1 MKKFI
6 SIIII
11 LASLL
16 LVSCA
21 STTPVESAEPSW
33 ITSIISTTA
42 SAQEATTAATA
53 TAATAGTE
61 ATTAAPTPTT
71 ATETTKSEPVTPQ
84 TPFTPSGYTN
94 YGNMVEMR
102 SKVLF
107 IVYNALYYS
116 KADGELYYFCFD
128 PFCDHTHKSQNCI
141 ARKIA
146 FNYDAM
152 GAHMFYLNSRVYFFN
167 MGSLYSC
174 SEFATDLRLELEVAH
189 FSSIEDYAFR
199 ETRGGASYL
208 FKECAGYGNYLFFD
222 YIEPDGSVSWYRYDV
237 VKRQK
242 KKMDDDLH
250 ALEEK
255 LGYTLVKNGIT
266 DGHIYFYAYDEN
278 EKFVGGYVSDFN
290 LENVVKTEEKNEI
303 YRMFFT
309 ANGIYCTDYNGY
321 RKPGDITVRSSFDI
335 VLLKPDGKVETIVK
349 DAYGKMKSSNIV
361 LSYINDD
368 YIYYYNNTAREIG
381 YEYNWHGYTEASVNS
396 DGKVLRYNIK
406 TGEVDVWIDTN
417 GDDYFETFDI
427 EYINEKDNVAVI
439 YTMAFIDMDEVYDG
453 KKVYKWINAILTCHL
468 DSGGIVDSF
477 EAIDQDEI

>member
-1 MKKFI
+1 MKKFL

-21 STTPVESAEPSW
+21 STTPAESTEPSW

-42 SAQEATTAATA
+42 SAQIGTTAAAA
-53 TAATAGTE
+53 TAATVGTT
-61 ATTAAPTPTT
+61 ATTAVPTPTT
-71 ATETTKSEPVTPQ
+71 ATETTKIEPVTPQ
-84 TPFTPSGYTN
+84 TPFVPSGYSS
-94 YGNMVEMR
+94 YGEMIEMR

-107 IVYNALYYS
+107 IAYNALYYS

-146 FNYDAM
+146 FNGDAM

-174 SEFATDLRLELEVAH
+174 SEFATDLRLELELAH
-189 FSSIEDYAFR
+189 FSSIEDYAFK
-199 ETRGGASYL
+199 ENRGGASYL

-242 KKMDDDLH
+242 KKMNDDLH

-255 LGYTLVKNGIT
+255 LGYTLVKNGMT

-278 EKFVGGYVSDFN
+278 EKFVGGYVSDFD
-290 LENVVKTEEKNEI
+290 LENIVKTEEKNEI
-303 YRMFFT
+303 YRMFYT
-309 ANGIYCTDYNGY
+309 ANGIYCADYTGY
-321 RKPGDITVRSSFDI
+321 RKPSEISVRSSFDI
-335 VLLKPDGKVETIVK
+335 VLLKPDGKVEMIVK
-349 DAYGKMKSSNIV
+349 DAYGKMKSSNII

-368 YIYYYNNTAREIG
+368 YIYYHNNTAKEIG
-381 YEYNWHGYTEASVNS
+381 YAYSPRGYTEASVNS
-396 DGKVLRYNIK
+396 NGKVLRYNIK
-406 TGEVDVWIDTN
+406 TGKVDVWLDTN
-417 GDDYFETFDI
+417 GDDYFETFII
-427 EYINEKDNVAVI
+427 EYINEKDNVAVV
-439 YTMAFIDMDEVYDG
+439 YTMAFIDMNEVYNG
-453 KKVYKWINAILTCHL
+453 KKVYKLINAILTCHL
-468 DSGGIVDSF
+468 DSNGIADSF
-477 EAIDQDEI
+477 EFVDKDDI